1 MGGGSLDAAGPMEG
15 DGGARWTWRWYS
27 GAVMHALTAKV
38 RNGRL
43 VLDEPTDLP
52 EGAEVPLQ
60 VIDPDDLTDEERTA
74 LHASLERGLADV
86 EAGRVVDH
94 SRIKEVLRATRA
106 RP

>member
-1 MGGGSLDAAGPMEG
+1 MRRRDEAWCPCRRDFIASENAIHLGYLS
-15 DGGARWTWRWYS
+15 
-27 GAVMHALTAKV
+27 ALAEH
-38 RNGRL
+38 GRL

-60 VIDPDDLTDEERTA
+60 VVDPDDLTDEERAA
-74 LHASLERGLADV
+74 LHASLERGLADL

-94 SRIKEVLRATRA
+94 ARIKEVLRATRA

>member
-1 MGGGSLDAAGPMEG
+1 M
-15 DGGARWTWRWYS
+15 RWYS
-27 GAVMHALTAKV
+27 EALMHALTAKV

-60 VIDPDDLTDEERTA
+60 VVDPDDLTDEERAA
-74 LHASLERGLADV
+74 LHASLERGLADL

-94 SRIKEVLRATRA
+94 ARIKEVLRATRA

>member
-1 MGGGSLDAAGPMEG
+1 MNAA
-15 DGGARWTWRWYS
+15 ARWARRWYS
-27 GAVMHALTAKV
+27 GEVMHALTAKV

-60 VIDPDDLTDEERTA
+60 LVDPDDLTDEERA
-74 LHASLERGLADV
+74 ELHASLERGLADLDS
-86 EAGRVVDH
+86 GRVVDH
-94 SRIKEVLRATRA
+94 ARIKEVLRATRA